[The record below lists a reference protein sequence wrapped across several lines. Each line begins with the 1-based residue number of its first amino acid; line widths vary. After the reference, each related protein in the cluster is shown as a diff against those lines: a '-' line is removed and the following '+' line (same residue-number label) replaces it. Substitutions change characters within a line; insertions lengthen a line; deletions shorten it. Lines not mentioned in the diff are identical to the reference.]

1 MNNISGTVSAVL
13 GFLLGAV
20 VTFGLYAAANM
31 VWWLPA
37 ARSEGRAGLI
47 AEQAADAIKDEQE
60 RKKEDAKLQNMSGYD
75 LCVRAHGRVP
85 TCDRLLLPVRPK

>member
-1 MNNISGTVSAVL
+1 MNSISGTVGAVL

-20 VTFGLYAAANM
+20 VTFGLYSAANT

-47 AEQAADAIKDEQE
+47 AEQAAGALKDEQE
-60 RKKEDAKLQNMSGYD
+60 RKKEDAKLQNMSDHD
-75 LCVRAHGRVP
+75 LCVRALGRVP
-85 TCDRLLLPVRPK
+85 ACDRLLQPVRPK